1 VIAGLSNL
9 MMQGLL
15 RLKYLRMLVT
25 DQNYINEYINN
36 RLDSGNDWSPSIH
49 YVLPFYFPPRNL
61 NIKIKRL

>member
-15 RLKYLRMLVT
+15 RLKYLRTFLT
-25 DQNYINEYINN
+25 DQNYINEDINSRVN
-36 RLDSGNDWSPSIH
+36 SGNDWSPSLH